1 MGSGGHERQTTGK
14 FVVAQFR
21 HDLSRATDPQLHTHC
36 AILNVTQRQDGEWR
50 ALDNEPLYRNK
61 MLLGALC
68 RSELAREV
76 QALGY
81 DIGYT
86 VWIAGRHVACLG
98 RRGETHIERFPD

>member
-1 MGSGGHERQTTGK
+1 MAPTANLYEDANNPRTEIPEADLDELADDIRQHGI
-14 FVVAQFR
+14 
-21 HDLSRATDPQLHTHC
+21 LH
-36 AILNVTQRQDGEWR
+36 
-50 ALDNEPLYRNK
+50 RNK

-76 QALGY
+76 QALDY